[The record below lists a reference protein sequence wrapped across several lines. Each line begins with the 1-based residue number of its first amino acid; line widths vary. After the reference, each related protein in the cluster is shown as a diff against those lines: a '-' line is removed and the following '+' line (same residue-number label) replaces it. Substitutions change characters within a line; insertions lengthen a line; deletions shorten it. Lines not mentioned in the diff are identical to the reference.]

1 MAKWYRSVEK
11 WECLSNCTYRSNSV
25 DGRIVCFHFTHQIT
39 SFSWPQFDVSGP
51 ATGND
56 RMASRKEAK
65 AAYPI
70 FVGVIQGFDDLK
82 TEKKSVKIFQK
93 FFENNQLLS
102 FKGKNH
108 VDQNSCEPQSKYL
121 VLHSNLRVCAA
132 LKKVFSCFR
141 GQKIFKKK
149 SL

>member
-1 MAKWYRSVEK
+1 MAKWYCSVEK

-70 FVGVIQGFDDLK
+70 FMGVIQGFDDLK
-82 TEKKSVKIFQK
+82 TEKKISQNIWRNIFSNISCRFQSPNRFSNLYYNYSNVQDLK
-93 FFENNQLLS
+93 NILEQV
-102 FKGKNH
+102 KNH
-108 VDQNSCEPQSKYL
+108 SVSKI
-121 VLHSNLRVCAA
+121 VLSL
-132 LKKVFSCFR
+132 LK
-141 GQKIFKKK
+141 
-149 SL
+149 

>member
-1 MAKWYRSVEK
+1 MKTWKNNNLFFNFMNHKFLAF
-11 WECLSNCTYRSNSV
+11 TYRGDGV

-70 FVGVIQGFDDLK
+70 FMGVIKGFDDLK
-82 TEKKSVKIFQK
+82 TEKNPSKYLQK
-93 FFENNQLLS
+93 KKFENNQGL
-102 FKGKNH
+102 G
-108 VDQNSCEPQSKYL
+108 
-121 VLHSNLRVCAA
+121 
-132 LKKVFSCFR
+132 
-141 GQKIFKKK
+141 
-149 SL
+149 

>member
-1 MAKWYRSVEK
+1 MLLNIVHAKWYSRVKK
-11 WECLSNCTYRSNSV
+11 WECLYNCTYRSDSV

-70 FVGVIQGFDDLK
+70 FMGVIQGFDDLK
-82 TEKKSVKIFQK
+82 TEKKISQNIWRNIFS
-93 FFENNQLLS
+93 NI
-102 FKGKNH
+102 
-108 VDQNSCEPQSKYL
+108 SCRFLNPNRF
-121 VLHSNLRVCAA
+121 SNLYYNCSDEHCTRPV
-132 LKKVFSCFR
+132 KFPGTS
-141 GQKIFKKK
+141 
-149 SL
+149 

>member
-1 MAKWYRSVEK
+1 MSRATWHFRIWTFIEIISYSPNANGTIVAASEHIVVVRGDG
-11 WECLSNCTYRSNSV
+11 V

-70 FVGVIQGFDDLK
+70 FMGVIKGFDDLAGLQIPLFDAGISGSA
-82 TEKKSVKIFQK
+82 E
-93 FFENNQLLS
+93 
-102 FKGKNH
+102 
-108 VDQNSCEPQSKYL
+108 
-121 VLHSNLRVCAA
+121 
-132 LKKVFSCFR
+132 
-141 GQKIFKKK
+141 
-149 SL
+149 